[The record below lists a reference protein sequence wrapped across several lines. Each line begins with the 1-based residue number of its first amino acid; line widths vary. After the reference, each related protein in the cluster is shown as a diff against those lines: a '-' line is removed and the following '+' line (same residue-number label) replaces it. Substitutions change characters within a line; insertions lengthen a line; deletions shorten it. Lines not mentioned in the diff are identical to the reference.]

1 MTIITKG
8 LGAMLKARKK
18 LMKKGYDFKEERKA
32 FKKIL
37 DKKKGKDLDWDDV
50 KASAKIFTKK

>member
-8 LGAMLKARKK
+8 MGIIIKK
-18 LMKKGYDFKEERKA
+18 LGKRKISPVLKDA
-32 FKKIL
+32 QKQFKKLL

>member
-1 MTIITKG
+1 MTLITKG
-8 LGAMLKARKK
+8 MGIIIKK
-18 LMKKGYDFKEERKA
+18 SGDKSMKEAQKK
-32 FKKIL
+32 FKKYL